1 MSDGCKLVDSN
12 RTHSICACTH
22 LTTFGLLTSSDDLLH
37 AHHQESPTLQERERD
52 QQQQQQPAAKVQL
65 ESVESGILLPVG
77 QQSADYSSPSS
88 SSPSSPG
95 YKLLYLIKVSQRCN
109 SNTAETS
116 RPKEMIDLCRRP
128 LVRSFVRSLVGPVR
142 SLVCIH

>member
-52 QQQQQQPAAKVQL
+52 QQQQPAAKVQL